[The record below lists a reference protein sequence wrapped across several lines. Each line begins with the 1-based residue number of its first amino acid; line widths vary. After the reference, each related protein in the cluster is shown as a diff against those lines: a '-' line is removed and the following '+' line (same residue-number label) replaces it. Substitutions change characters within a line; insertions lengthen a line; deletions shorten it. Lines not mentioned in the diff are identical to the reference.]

1 MPFNFTLDTFQAFRS
16 EYVLS
21 DWYNSRAYGS
31 PNMAR
36 RAEELPAKYWKM
48 SQAVWTQFLETMT
61 DEQQSFTGFIH
72 WMATMIDPTDN
83 MKAFYQVGDLI
94 GMLIAGDL
102 AYADIINKPTVEEMG
117 KLVAKV
123 SKGAVGGLV
132 YLQLVE

>member
-1 MPFNFTLDTFQAFRS
+1 
-16 EYVLS
+16 
-21 DWYNSRAYGS
+21 
-31 PNMAR
+31 
-36 RAEELPAKYWKM
+36 
-48 SQAVWTQFLETMT
+48 
-61 DEQQSFTGFIH
+61 
-72 WMATMIDPTDN
+72 MIDPTDN

-132 YLQLVE
+132 YLQLVEQKSRNAKYSVDEVQPVFVNLYQRLKEDLGEEWEEMKMDPIVFEHSL